1 MGDHGFRMDFSWGG
15 TDQGKTEAT
24 MPALSVLAPQ
34 QFRNQYPDKAQ
45 DKRTLSISYFF
56 TETVIHHKIINK
68 IMCLIMFPSQ
78 NLIKNTK
85 FLTSNFDGHLMLQD
99 ILALSLGKS
108 TKELFAERK
117 NKLGVSL
124 FSEVGNR
131 TCQEAG
137 VPLMYCCCNNGRE
150 KMEPDDPIIM
160 AIAEGVL
167 EDINQYLRLV
177 VSRYI

>member
-1 MGDHGFRMDFSWGG
+1 MFS
-15 TDQGKTEAT
+15 
-24 MPALSVLAPQ
+24 
-34 QFRNQYPDKAQ
+34 
-45 DKRTLSISYFF
+45 
-56 TETVIHHKIINK
+56 
-68 IMCLIMFPSQ
+68 SQ
-78 NLIKNTK
+78 NLLKNTK

-99 ILALSLGKS
+99 ILALSLGNS

-150 KMEPDDPIIM
+150 KMEPDDPIIL
-160 AIAEGVL
+160 AIANGVL
-167 EDINQYLRLV
+167 DDINQYLRLD
-177 VSRYI
+177 SIILFRFKF

>member
-1 MGDHGFRMDFSWGG
+1 MFS
-15 TDQGKTEAT
+15 
-24 MPALSVLAPQ
+24 
-34 QFRNQYPDKAQ
+34 
-45 DKRTLSISYFF
+45 
-56 TETVIHHKIINK
+56 
-68 IMCLIMFPSQ
+68 SQ

-99 ILALSLGKS
+99 ILALSLGNS

-124 FSEVGNR
+124 FSEVTNR

-137 VPLMYCCCNNGRE
+137 VPLLYCSCNNGRE
-150 KMEPDDPIIM
+150 KIQHDDPVIL
-160 AIAEGVL
+160 AIANGVL

-177 VSRYI
+177 ATYILVLGLIHTFFFFSDLDFCQPLTLDSVQNVRSDRAD